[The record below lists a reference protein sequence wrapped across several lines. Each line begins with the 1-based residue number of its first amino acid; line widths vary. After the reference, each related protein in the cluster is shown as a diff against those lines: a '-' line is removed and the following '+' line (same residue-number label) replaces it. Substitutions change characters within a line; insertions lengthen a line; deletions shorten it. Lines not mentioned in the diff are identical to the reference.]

1 MNSDSKRALYIH
13 TKYNDLLEPNSTIYD
28 DNDCFCCNFRGQKII
43 MNDRNKF
50 TFIYRSTFC
59 LTFLLI
65 VCFSFLILPGII
77 YFINYQKLESLL
89 ISLLIFFIFIIII
102 GFCLN
107 YYSCLILDENS
118 VKIIKRKLLYKKTI
132 IYDKF
137 ELDRIE
143 LEYKSDEDED
153 SPRHCY
159 YFNLLLT
166 SGKKEL
172 IYKLGTNND
181 KVDREAFDALIN
193 IVNLYIGA
201 S

>member
-1 MNSDSKRALYIH
+1 MNSDSERALYIH
-13 TKYNDLLEPNSTIYD
+13 SKYNDLLEPNIILYD
-28 DNDCFCCNFRGQKII
+28 DKDCICCNCKGQKII

-50 TFIYRSTFC
+50 TFINRSTCC
-59 LTFLLI
+59 LSFLSI
-65 VCFSFLILPGII
+65 FSFSFLILPGII
-77 YFINYQKLESLL
+77 SFIIYQNLESLL
-89 ISLLIFFIFIIII
+89 ISLLFFLISIIII

-107 YYSCLILDENS
+107 YYSCLILEENS
-118 VKIIKRKLLYKKTI
+118 IKIIKRKLLYKTTI

-166 SGKKEL
+166 SGKKEM
-172 IYKLGTNND
+172 IYKLSTNND
-181 KVDREAFDALIN
+181 KVNREGFDALLN